1 MTILFLI
8 QICRDSQEFLL
19 FHGTHHFRSHALC
32 TVDYVIKILCLQEK
46 ALIIDT
52 YSVPLIKTQRADYL
66 EQKQVLCAD
75 RLFIRDYV
83 YTGIF

>member
-1 MTILFLI
+1 MSILFPI
-8 QICRDSQEFLL
+8 QIGRDSQEFLL
-19 FHGTHHFRSHALC
+19 FHETHHFRSHALC
-32 TVDYVIKILCLQEK
+32 TFDYVIKNLCLQQK
-46 ALIIDT
+46 ALIIGT
-52 YSVPLIKTQRADYL
+52 YSVPLIKTQHADYL